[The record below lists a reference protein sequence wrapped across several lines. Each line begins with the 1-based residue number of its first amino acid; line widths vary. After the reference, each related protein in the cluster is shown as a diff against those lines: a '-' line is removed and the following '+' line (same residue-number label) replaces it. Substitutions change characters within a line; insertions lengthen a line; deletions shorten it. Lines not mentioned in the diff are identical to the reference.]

1 MNAAIFC
8 VTRIKILIHVYL
20 PQNVHVYS
28 RCILLLKFVDKNVNN
43 VIAMQN

>member
-20 PQNVHVYS
+20 PRNVRVYS
-28 RCILLLKFVDKNVNN
+28 RCILLLKFVDKNVN